1 MVTTKATDTQKPVG
15 KIPGAG
21 GTGSGS
27 ESHRRR
33 LGVLLGF
40 TEECH
45 TQTVQEISTRMEI
58 PVSSAY
64 RYVSQLREVGLLEE
78 AEFGGYRVSLRAV
91 GLARAA
97 RAGSAGILEFT
108 RPVLERLTREHSETS
123 LLIRRMGHAVVAV
136 DMEETRSS
144 VRLMFERGRLMPLHQ
159 GSAARV
165 LLAAMKPKERSEYYA
180 SMYSFTGSPDLP
192 SEAELREID
201 KQGWAESFGQIEE
214 GIWGFA
220 AAIRVRRQ
228 VVAAL
233 SMAGPIYRL
242 DEARRERVM
251 TAVKE
256 AADDINAHLAR
267 VEF

>member
-1 MVTTKATDTQKPVG
+1 MVTTNAVG
-15 KIPGAG
+15 NRNRTEKVAR
-21 GTGSGS
+21 TAASGS
-27 ESHRRR
+27 ETHRRR

-45 TQTVQEISTRMEI
+45 TQTVQEIAARMDI

-91 GLARAA
+91 ELARAA
-97 RAGSAGILEFT
+97 RAGSAGIAEIT
-108 RPVLERLTREHSETS
+108 RPVLERLTREHGETS

-144 VRLMFERGRLMPLHQ
+144 VRLAFERGRLMPLNQ
-159 GSAARV
+159 GAAARV
-165 LLAAMKPKERSEYYA
+165 LLAAMKPKERTEYYA
-180 SMYSFTGSPDLP
+180 SVYSFGASPELP
-192 SEAELREID
+192 GDAELAVIAE
-201 KQGWAESFGQIEE
+201 QGWAESFGQIEE
-214 GIWGFA
+214 GIWGCA
-220 AAIRVRRQ
+220 AAIRARRQ

-242 DEARRERVM
+242 DANRREQVKA
-251 TAVKE
+251 AVRE
-256 AADDINAHLAR
+256 AATEINEHLAR
-267 VEF
+267 IEF